1 MEPKEN
7 LKDYFV
13 NVHIADAMLQIMQQ
27 HMPDNGDVYVE
38 SSMLWGFIWQEMRIK
53 AEEIL
58 REETHG

>member
-7 LKDYFV
+7 L
-13 NVHIADAMLQIMQQ
+13 IADAMLQIMQQ
-27 HMPDNGDVYVE
+27 HMPNYDDVYVE
-38 SSMLWGFIWQEMRIK
+38 ASMLWGFIWQEMRIK